1 MVSETNIPHFTLF
14 PLMAQ
19 GHIIPMMDIARLL
32 SQHGVKVT
40 IFTTPKNASRFT
52 SVISRAVSSGLQI
65 QLLLLQFPSKE
76 VGLPEG
82 CENFDMVPS
91 TNMMLNL
98 FNGITLLQKQAEELF
113 ATLTP
118 KPSCIISDFC
128 IPWTSEI
135 SQKYNIPRIS
145 FHGFCCFCL
154 HCTDVVRSSKIDET
168 ITSDSEYFTIPGLP
182 DQIQVTKLQLP
193 GNMSVSDEDKMQEFR
208 EKMIDAETKAYGV
221 IINTFE
227 ELEQAYVND
236 YKKERNDKVWCIGPV
251 SLSNKDELDKAQRGN
266 KASINQHHCLNWL
279 DLQQPKSVV
288 YVCLGSLCNLI
299 PSQLMELALA
309 LESTQRP
316 FIWVIREGSILK
328 ELEKLISEE
337 GFEERIEGRGLI
349 IRGWAPQLL
358 ILSHHAIG
366 GFLTHCGWNST
377 LEGISVGVPMITWPL
392 FADQFMN
399 EKLVVQVLKIGV
411 SLGVET
417 PMKWGEEEKNGVSL
431 KKNDIEKAI
440 CMVMDEGEESEER
453 RERAKKL
460 SEMAKKAVEKG
471 GSSNLN
477 MILLIQEIMKL
488 QESKE
493 DDINFTPKEIQ
504 VTCCN

>member
-1 MVSETNIPHFTLF
+1 MVSETNIPHFILF

-32 SQHGVKVT
+32 SQREVKVT

-65 QLLLLQFPSKE
+65 QLLLLQFPSQE

-82 CENFDMVPS
+82 CENLDMVPS
-91 TNMMLNL
+91 TNMMTNL
-98 FNGITLLQKQAEELF
+98 FNGITLLQNQAEELF

-118 KPSCIISDFC
+118 KPSCIVSDFC

-145 FHGFCCFCL
+145 FHGFCCFSL
-154 HCTDVVRSSKIDET
+154 HCTHVVRSSKIDET

-193 GNMSVSDEDKMQEFR
+193 GNISASLNKMEDFR
-208 EKMIDAETKAYGV
+208 EKMSDAETKSYGV

-227 ELEQAYVND
+227 ELEQAYVNE
-236 YKKERNDKVWCIGPV
+236 YKKVKNDKVWCIGPV
-251 SLSNKDELDKAQRGN
+251 SLCNKDELDKAQRGK
-266 KASINQHHCLNWL
+266 KASISQHNCLKWL

-288 YVCLGSLCNLI
+288 YVCLGSMCNLI

-316 FIWVIREGSILK
+316 FIWVIREGSMFK

-349 IRGWAPQLL
+349 IKGWAPQLI

-377 LEGISVGVPMITWPL
+377 LEGISSGVPMITWPL
-392 FADQFMN
+392 FGDQFMN

-411 SLGVET
+411 SLGLKT
-417 PMKWGEEEKNGVSL
+417 PIKFGEEEKNGVSL
-431 KKNDIEKAI
+431 KKDDIEKAI
-440 CMVMDEGEESEER
+440 CMVMDEGGESEER
-453 RERAKKL
+453 RKRAIKL

-471 GSSNLN
+471 GSSDLN
-477 MILLIQEIMKL
+477 MTLLIQEIMHL
-488 QESKE
+488 QASKE
-493 DDINFTPKEIQ
+493 EDINFTPKEIQ